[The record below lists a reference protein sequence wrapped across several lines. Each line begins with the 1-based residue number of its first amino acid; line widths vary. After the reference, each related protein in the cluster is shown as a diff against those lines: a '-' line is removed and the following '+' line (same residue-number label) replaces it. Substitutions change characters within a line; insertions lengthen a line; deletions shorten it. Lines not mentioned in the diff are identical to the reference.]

1 MENTLKTISQVIWG
15 LPLILTLFGVGVY
28 FSFQLR
34 FIQIASL
41 KEAFKSTIRSKKT
54 NSNLIGDISNF
65 GALCTAL
72 SATLGVGNIVGV
84 AVALSVGGPGSLFWL
99 VISSFFSLATK
110 YCEGF
115 LAIKYRTIGSDN
127 KIAGGPMYY
136 IEQGFSNKFLA
147 KFFARLFAIF
157 GVITALIATGTL
169 PQTNSIAT
177 AASYFGV
184 PIYVTVFVLGLTVSL
199 VIFGGIHRIADIA
212 EKVVP
217 FMTVLYIGAALIIL
231 TINIDMIWPAFEL
244 IYSDAFSPQAAIG
257 GGVGSMIHSI
267 QTGVSRGIFCHEA
280 GLGSAAIASAAAKT
294 KSPREQGLVCM
305 VGAFLSIII
314 CFITGLVLIIT
325 DSMNPSLNLVET
337 ALTAHAFETG
347 LGLPCFGNCIV
358 NLSIIFFAFTTIIG
372 WNYYGEKC
380 TQYVLGTKAITFYR
394 VLFMIFVL
402 IGPFL
407 QIKTIFVVADI
418 GIALMTLPNIIS
430 ILFLRKEITGVAQP
444 TKRLQRR
451 T

>member
-1 MENTLKTISQVIWG
+1 MEDTIKTISQMIWG
-15 LPLILTLFGVGVY
+15 LPLILTLVGIGIY
-28 FSFQLR
+28 FSFRLR
-34 FIQIASL
+34 FIQIREL
-41 KEAFKSTIRSKKT
+41 KQAFKYTLNSKRKDAT
-54 NSNLIGDISNF
+54 LVGDISNF

-99 VISSFFSLATK
+99 LISSFFSLSTK

-115 LAIKYRTIGSDN
+115 LAVKYRTIGSDK

-136 IEQGFSNKFLA
+136 IEKGFSNKLLA
-147 KFFARLFAIF
+147 KFLARSFAIL

-169 PQTNSIAT
+169 PQTNSIAA

-184 PIYVTVFVLGLTVSL
+184 PVFLTVVILGTVVAL
-199 VIFGGIHRIADIA
+199 VIFGGIKRIADIA

-217 FMTVLYIGAALIIL
+217 FMTVLYIGAALLIL
-231 TINIDMIWPAFEL
+231 LLNADMILPTFKS
-244 IYSDAFSPQAAIG
+244 IFRDAFSMQAAAG
-257 GGVGSMIHSI
+257 GGIGCIIHSI

-294 KSPREQGLVCM
+294 KSPKEQGLICM

-325 DSMNPSLNLVET
+325 GAMDPALGLAET
-337 ALTAHAFETG
+337 SLTAHAFETG
-347 LGLPCFGNCIV
+347 LGSPSLGNCIV

-380 TQYVLGTKAITFYR
+380 AQYVVGTKAITFYR
-394 VLFMIFVL
+394 ILFMAFVL
-402 IGPFL
+402 VGPFL
-407 QIKTIFVVADI
+407 QIKTIFFIADI
-418 GIALMTLPNIIS
+418 GIALMALPNVIS
-430 ILFLRKEITGVAQP
+430 ILLLRREITE
-444 TKRLQRR
+444 
-451 T
+451 

>member
-1 MENTLKTISQVIWG
+1 MEDTIKTISQMIWG
-15 LPLILTLFGVGVY
+15 LPLILTLVGIGIY
-28 FSFQLR
+28 FSFRLR
-34 FIQIASL
+34 FIQIREL
-41 KEAFKSTIRSKKT
+41 KQAFKYTLNSKRKDST
-54 NSNLIGDISNF
+54 LVGDISNF

-99 VISSFFSLATK
+99 LISSFFSLSTK

-115 LAIKYRTIGSDN
+115 LAVKYRSIGSDK

-136 IEQGFSNKFLA
+136 IEKGFSNKLLA
-147 KFFARLFAIF
+147 KFLARSFAIL
-157 GVITALIATGTL
+157 GIITALIATGTL
-169 PQTNSIAT
+169 PQTNSIAA

-184 PIYVTVFVLGLTVSL
+184 PVCVTVVILGTVVAL
-199 VIFGGIHRIADIA
+199 VIFGGIKRIADIA

-231 TINIDMIWPAFEL
+231 LLNVDMIIPTFKS
-244 IYSDAFSPQAAIG
+244 ICRDAFSMQAATG
-257 GGVGSMIHSI
+257 GGIGCIIHSI

-294 KSPREQGLVCM
+294 KSPKEQGLICM

-325 DSMNPSLNLVET
+325 GTMDPALGLAET
-337 ALTAHAFETG
+337 SLTAHAFETG
-347 LGLPCFGNCIV
+347 LGSSSLGNSIV

-380 TQYVLGTKAITFYR
+380 AQYVVGTKAITFYR
-394 VLFMIFVL
+394 ILFMAFVL
-402 IGPFL
+402 VGPFL
-407 QIKTIFVVADI
+407 QIKTIFFIADI
-418 GIALMTLPNIIS
+418 GIALMALPNVIS
-430 ILFLRKEITGVAQP
+430 ILLLQREITE
-444 TKRLQRR
+444 
-451 T
+451 